1 MNTDIENG
9 EIHGTMMKTDLPAEV
24 LNSLEYVG
32 VEHDGELKEREK
44 TYVQEGD
51 DEEPTEDFTW
61 VSTLRSNNPQ
71 SLENYTYF
79 CLINDTRKVMRK
91 DSQAWNCYGNRTNV
105 FLLVNY
111 GFCFQ
116 NNLYDSVKLQ
126 MRLDI
131 DFSRNDYPDV
141 NSMLAE
147 KNHKLAKA

>member
-1 MNTDIENG
+1 
-9 EIHGTMMKTDLPAEV
+9 MMKTDLPAEV

-44 TYVQEGD
+44 SYVEEGD
-51 DEEPTEDFTW
+51 DEEPNEDFTW

-71 SLENYTYF
+71 SLDNYTYF
-79 CLINDTRKVMRK
+79 CLINDTRKVMPK

-116 NNLYDSVKLQ
+116 NNLYDSVKL
-126 MRLDI
+126 
-131 DFSRNDYPDV
+131 
-141 NSMLAE
+141 
-147 KNHKLAKA
+147 